1 MKLRLSMPLRLR
13 HIGSHRQRREPLP
26 VVRGNMRRVLVL
38 RPPGDMFQEAVFVIR
53 DDYFKTPGV
62 SQQELLRQ
70 ARSAAEDYTAAYTDD
85 GGSFF
90 PSSLSVFALGAA
102 SAVIAMWLAG
112 LL

>member
-1 MKLRLSMPLRLR
+1 MKLRFRAPIRLR
-13 HIGSHRQRREPLP
+13 RSSNPRREPLP
-26 VVRGNMRRVLVL
+26 VVRGNMHRVLVL
-38 RPPGDMFQEAVFVIR
+38 RPPGDMFQEAVFVLK

-70 ARSAAEDYTAAYTDD
+70 ARTAAEDYTAAYTDD

-90 PSSLSVFALGAA
+90 PSVLSVFALGAA
-102 SAVIAMWLAG
+102 SAVIALWLAG